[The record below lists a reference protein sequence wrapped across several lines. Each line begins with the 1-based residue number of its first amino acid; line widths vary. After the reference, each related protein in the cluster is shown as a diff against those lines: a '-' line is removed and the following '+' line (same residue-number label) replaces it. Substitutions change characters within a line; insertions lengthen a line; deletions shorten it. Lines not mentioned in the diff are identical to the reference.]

1 MTRWFRSKRAGQDG
15 GTRSTP
21 PRLAPAKTP
30 ADDWRSYDEVAAD
43 YERVHA
49 PLTRQPAADLLALA
63 GARAGERVLDVGAG
77 TAVGVELAGRSVSP
91 GGLAIGVDPAVEMLV
106 VARRARPG
114 ALVAGAEAINLP
126 FREATFDVVTAN
138 FTLAYFTKLDT
149 GLFDLVRV
157 LRPGGRLAASA
168 WAAGEDELT
177 RTWRQLAEEAVGREI
192 LTTGLADEAPWAKR
206 LSDAARLEATLR
218 DSGLRPVRVE
228 RREYRMSLSREDYL
242 VGQETEAAG
251 RFVRMMLGPALW
263 ESFRERA
270 RRAFAERFPEQL
282 VDLRDV
288 LLGVGTKP

>member
-63 GARAGERVLDVGAG
+63 GAS
-77 TAVGVELAGRSVSP
+77 TAMGVELAGRSVSP